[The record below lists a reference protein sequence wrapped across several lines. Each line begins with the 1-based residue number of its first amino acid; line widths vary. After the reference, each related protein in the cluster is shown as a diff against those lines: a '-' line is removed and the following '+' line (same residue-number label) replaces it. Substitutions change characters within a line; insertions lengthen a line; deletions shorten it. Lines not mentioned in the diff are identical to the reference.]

1 MLDFSLKYKEENVLI
16 LEINNIDLKKIS
28 NLLAVIELNAKASRA
43 RVKLNR
49 KLVEKLN
56 DFSQDIEELKHEYKG
71 DELNKH
77 FADLITEKAVIDVTE
92 NRHLLMTLKNELN
105 EYDKPLKE
113 DDAIAHDILLDELE
127 RIGEENGLEEKQT
140 KNGDDE

>member
-1 MLDFSLKYKEENVLI
+1 MLDFSLKYKEDNKLI
-16 LEINNIDLKKIS
+16 LEIKNIDLKKVS
-28 NLLAVIELNAKASRA
+28 DLLAVIELNAKASRA

-49 KLVEKLN
+49 KLADKLN
-56 DFSQDIEELKHEYKG
+56 DFAQDIEELKHEYKG
-71 DELNKH
+71 EELNKH
-77 FADLITEKAVIDVTE
+77 FADLIIEKAVIDVTE

-113 DDAIAHDILLDELE
+113 DDAIAHDILLEELE